1 MQRLSI
7 PLALSMSHG
16 MRPSAYPTVG
26 RKLWRRVQDIPWR
39 LAEIRDL
46 VLPGKFAELYRMV
59 HPYTMG
65 SRARLRGLYSG
76 VRYVVEKDIPGDV
89 VECGVAFGGSAA
101 LLGLT
106 LKSCGANRKLWAFDT
121 FEGLPAPTEA
131 DPDYD
136 AAIPFAGAFR
146 SDMSE
151 VMRLFDRFG
160 ILENTAFIKG
170 LFQDTVPESP
180 VKQIA
185 VLHLDGDWYESV
197 KVCLDHLYDR
207 VSSGGVIQ
215 IDDYGHWAGA
225 RKAVDEF
232 LDGRDIP
239 GGLRYLDYS
248 GRQIIKP

>member
-1 MQRLSI
+1 MSREVESGLMPE
-7 PLALSMSHG
+7 PLRTG
-16 MRPSAYPTVG
+16 AYPTFG

-46 VLPGKFAELYRMV
+46 VVPGKFAELYRTV
-59 HPYTMG
+59 HPYTMCG
-65 SRARLRGLYSG
+65 PARLRGLYKA
-76 VRYVVEKDIPGDV
+76 VRYVVEKEVPGDV

-106 LKSCGANRKLWAFDT
+106 LKSLRANRKIWAFDT

-136 AAIPFAGAFR
+136 DAIGLAGAYR
-146 SDMSE
+146 SELPD
-151 VMRLFDRFG
+151 VMRLFERFG
-160 ILENTAFIKG
+160 ILENAAFIKG
-170 LFQDTVPESP
+170 LFQDTVPESG
-180 VKQIA
+180 VQKIA
-185 VLHLDGDWYESV
+185 VLHLDGDWYDSI

-215 IDDYGHWAGA
+215 LDDYGHWAGA

-232 LDGRDIP
+232 LDDRGMT
-239 GGLRYLDYS
+239 GCLRYLDYS

>member
-1 MQRLSI
+1 M
-7 PLALSMSHG
+7 H
-16 MRPSAYPTVG
+16 PSAYPTLAT
-26 RKLWRRVQDIPWR
+26 KLWRRVRDVPGHV
-39 LAEIRDL
+39 AEMRDL
-46 VLPGKFAELYRMV
+46 VFPGKFAELYQLV
-59 HPYTMG
+59 HPYTMD
-65 SRARLRGLYSG
+65 SRARLRGLYSS
-76 VRYVVEKDIPGDV
+76 VRHVVENNIPGDV

-106 LKSCGANRKLWAFDT
+106 LKDCGAQRKLWAFDT
-121 FEGLPAPTEA
+121 FAGLPAPTEA

-136 AAIPFAGAFR
+136 SAIRFAGAYA
-146 SDMSE
+146 SDIAE
-151 VMRLFDRFG
+151 LKKLFDSFG
-160 ILENTAFIKG
+160 ILENTVFVKG
-170 LFQDTVPESP
+170 LFQETVPKSP
-180 VKQIA
+180 VNRIA

-207 VSSGGVIQ
+207 VTPGGVIQ

-232 LDGRDIP
+232 MKDRAIP